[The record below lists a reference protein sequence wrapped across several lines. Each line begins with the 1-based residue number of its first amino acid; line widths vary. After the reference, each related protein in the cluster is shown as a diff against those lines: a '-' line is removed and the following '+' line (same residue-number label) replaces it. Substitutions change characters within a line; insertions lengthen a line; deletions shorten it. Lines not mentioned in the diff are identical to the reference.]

1 MHTGA
6 SSSSTAYR
14 TPSSKTSGA
23 PSSSSRTSAT
33 PPSRPHGAP
42 SRETPGAP
50 SRSHGAPSAYKTP
63 NTYTSAP
70 ASTPAPPP
78 SAYAHAY
85 DSRPISS
92 AASSSSHTSDLDS
105 IASTYPST
113 VASDAPLPREK
124 KRRLF
129 RPRNRIALGA
139 DAPPL
144 EPVSDINAKLGR
156 HKTYA
161 LRDYL
166 TSRKKDKDK
175 DKGKARESVSASG
188 SGYGSVS
195 ERARGKAREASFPPA
210 HWFDGP
216 VSESG
221 RSEYVTAQEG
231 GGMTTSA
238 TTSEVGTGYRFIS
251 APATPP
257 ERAQV
262 EEGVGDSGDDNEGE
276 GDGDKTPTGERG
288 ASEPGTPCAEPGEG
302 GQQGG
307 VGPEPITLARRI
319 QSLLAAIPTSLPSSP
334 NPVSPTS
341 PAVPADSSASSP
353 VAPPPSPATAAE
365 QDAQGV
371 GADAH
376 GPPPVRA
383 ITDFR
388 LMSMLSDTSI
398 MNGSLEKGRQ
408 SVFAILDKLK
418 LPSRA
423 RPTGTSNDV
432 TANPD
437 ANQADADVDAGYES
451 DDGSSIMLYGPLV
464 PDEESEAEIAR
475 SDVMSVTDDGE
486 MWEYERPA
494 RRVSRLMDWEGPE
507 AFGSSSGP
515 EPVQEAAEG
524 PTEEERKEGQEQ
536 GHEKEG
542 SAAWRW
548 LESWK
553 SLGKEPEASGSASG
567 AEGAATGPDAA
578 APVPAPAPIRH
589 VKTKVIWVPSPD
601 KISFQATW
609 WGYRLYLPPPVLDVL
624 NNKRLEA
631 AKRAAI
637 ITTALKWLLDSVPV
651 AIVPPQ
657 FRAGLLI
664 AQRLVPYLGYVG
676 GFMAWSWGAIK
687 SFDQGAS
694 PCTFATSNPSCVVYF

>member
-1 MHTGA
+1 
-6 SSSSTAYR
+6 
-14 TPSSKTSGA
+14 
-23 PSSSSRTSAT
+23 
-33 PPSRPHGAP
+33 
-42 SRETPGAP
+42 
-50 SRSHGAPSAYKTP
+50 
-63 NTYTSAP
+63 
-70 ASTPAPPP
+70 
-78 SAYAHAY
+78 
-85 DSRPISS
+85 
-92 AASSSSHTSDLDS
+92 
-105 IASTYPST
+105 
-113 VASDAPLPREK
+113 
-124 KRRLF
+124 
-129 RPRNRIALGA
+129 
-139 DAPPL
+139 
-144 EPVSDINAKLGR
+144 
-156 HKTYA
+156 
-161 LRDYL
+161 L

-175 DKGKARESVSASG
+175 GKGRESVSMSG
-188 SGYGSVS
+188 SAFGSVS
-195 ERARGKAREASFPPA
+195 GKGKGKGREASFPPA
-210 HWFDGP
+210 HWFEGP
-216 VSESG
+216 GSESG

-231 GGMTTSA
+231 GGMTNSA
-238 TTSEVGTGYRFIS
+238 SASEVGVGPRFRS
-251 APATPP
+251 APVTPP
-257 ERAQV
+257 ERAQF
-262 EEGVGDSGDDNEGE
+262 EEGVAMGGGDGEDGEDEGR

-288 ASEPGTPCAEPGEG
+288 ASEPGTPCAEVGEG

-319 QSLLAAIPTSLPSSP
+319 QSLLAAIPTSLPSSS
-334 NPVSPTS
+334 SPS
-341 PAVPADSSASSP
+341 SSAAPSAALADPSADSP
-353 VAPPPSPATAAE
+353 VAPPTSPATPGENNAPA
-365 QDAQGV
+365 GS
-371 GADAH
+371 ADAH

-408 SVFAILDKLK
+408 SVFAILDRLK

-423 RPTGTSNDV
+423 RSTGTGNDV
-432 TANPD
+432 TVTAD
-437 ANQADADVDAGYES
+437 ANNADAGYES

-464 PDEESEAEIAR
+464 PDEDSEAEIAR

-494 RRVSRLMDWEGPE
+494 RRVSQLMEWEGPE
-507 AFGSSSGP
+507 AFGAGAQGP
-515 EPVQEAAEG
+515 EPVEEAAEG
-524 PTEEERKEGQEQ
+524 VGEEEKEEGQEQ

-567 AEGAATGPDAA
+567 AGEAAVGAGAA
-578 APVPAPAPIRH
+578 APVPTPAPAKH
-589 VKTKVIWVPSPD
+589 VKTKVIWVPSPE

-676 GFMAWSWGAIK
+676 GFLAWSWGAIK
-687 SFDQGAS
+687 SFDQGDGVVLTATWLLPVALIPGTWQAS
-694 PCTFATSNPSCVVYF
+694 DFAPQGNSASQAGDSSSQADSEEPVAGPSRITRS